1 MNAVLDRLP
10 AKLYY
15 VSNFIQIGNVCK
27 VLTEYL
33 FRSSNCKLHPRNEQS
48 NTKKLLDAFRQ
59 EIGNSDVEEV
69 ISDMHSM
76 RAEKFLQYQKGRKIV

>member
-1 MNAVLDRLP
+1 MYRTSFRLVMFVKSSP
-10 AKLYY
+10 NIFSEA
-15 VSNFIQIGNVCK
+15 
-27 VLTEYL
+27 
-33 FRSSNCKLHPRNEQS
+33 SNCKLHPRNEQS

-59 EIGNSDVEEV
+59 EIGNSDVEEL